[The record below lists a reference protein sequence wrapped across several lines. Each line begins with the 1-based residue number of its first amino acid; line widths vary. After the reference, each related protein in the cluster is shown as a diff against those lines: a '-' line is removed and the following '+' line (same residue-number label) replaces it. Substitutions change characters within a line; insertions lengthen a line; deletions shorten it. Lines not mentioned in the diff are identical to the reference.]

1 MRGMRPLEASQI
13 LIDTL
18 DLKRDARDATA
29 ARMTAAELLAETE
42 VQLNARWGEVQMM
55 PGAAR
60 LLAHLSRHK
69 VPTALATSTPSK
81 YMRMKLAGGRGS
93 GGRVKDGN
101 MLMLSHLRKRNMT
114 RPCANTSTGITS
126 RRGGEKLKI

>member
-1 MRGMRPLEASQI
+1 MESVRGMRPLDASQV

-18 DLKRDARDATA
+18 DLKRGASDASTP
-29 ARMTAAELLAETE
+29 MTAADLLAETE

-69 VPTALATSTPSK
+69 VPTALATSTPAK
-81 YMRMKLAGGRGS
+81 YLRMKMA
-93 GGRVKDGN
+93 RVKGCGRMGDGT
-101 MLMLSHLRKRNMT
+101 LSHFASLAR
-114 RPCANTSTGITS
+114 A
-126 RRGGEKLKI
+126 LV